1 MRQGTWPQAAEHR
14 LMRVLRAATYQ
25 RRPWKNGGGETAE
38 IIVSPDG
45 ALFDSFDWRI
55 SMAHVA
61 IPGPFSRFPGVD
73 RTLNVIEGNGLI
85 LAFEDRPPVSLDRH
99 SAPLSFSGDIPVDSR
114 LSEGPVDDLNV
125 MTRRDRCHH
134 RVARHGL
141 TMATRVQ
148 LSGKTTIVIAIGG
161 TVEVLVDPQATTL
174 APKDALLL
182 EAHEATALVAK
193 PQGATDLFVIDI
205 AFG

>member
-1 MRQGTWPQAAEHR
+1 MRQGAWPQAAERR

-38 IIVSPDG
+38 IIVSPAG
-45 ALFDSFDWRI
+45 ALFDNFDWRI

-61 IPGPFSRFPGVD
+61 TPGPFSQFPGVD
-73 RTLNVIEGNGLI
+73 RTLSVIEGNGLI
-85 LAFEDRPPVSLDRH
+85 LAFQGRPPVSLDRH
-99 SAPLSFSGDIPVDSR
+99 SAPLSFPGDIAVDSR
-114 LSEGPVDDLNV
+114 LAEGPIDDLNV
-125 MTRRDRCHH
+125 MTRRDRCYH

-141 TMATRVQ
+141 TMPTRLQ
-148 LSGKTTIVIAIGG
+148 LSGKTTIVVAIGG
-161 TVEVLVDPQATTL
+161 TVEVLIDPQAATL

-193 PQGATDLFVIDI
+193 PQGAMDLFVIDI
-205 AFG
+205 AIS